1 MLVLFLVPLKTLVQ
15 ASFASLSIHLSFL
28 LCLTGCIS
36 LLLEVSSS
44 SLITVKTVHT
54 PTVVSFVSFFIFPV
68 NNKLCALFKFLH
80 QWLVIEFYMP
90 APWMAHFSFMNSSWW
105 GGIWLLLSLTVRT
118 SCDQLSTFGRHPL
131 SSDTAK
137 LAMLQGLNGFLLP
150 FDVDLIPVNRVE
162 LLWIHMQEQ

>member
-1 MLVLFLVPLKTLVQ
+1 MLAPFLVPWKMLVQ
-15 ASFASLSIHLSFL
+15 ASFVSLSIRLSFL
-28 LCLTGCIS
+28 LCLTGCTS

-54 PTVVSFVSFFIFPV
+54 PTVGSFVSFFVFPV
-68 NNKLCALFKFLH
+68 NNKLCALFKFLL

-90 APWMAHFSFMNSSWW
+90 APWMAHFSFVNSSCW
-105 GGIWLLLSLTVRT
+105 GIWLLLSFIVRA
-118 SCDQLSTFGRHPL
+118 SCDQLSTFGRQPL
-131 SSDTAK
+131 SSDAAK

-162 LLWIHMQEQ
+162 LLWIHMQQQ